1 MNTEKLVINATKEAT
16 VVTILE
22 GPAPR
27 QLDELAPLK
36 LDITGDIGAPQ
47 LFLKER
53 ISAIDILTTHVIADR
68 ENGMIQLIL
77 NETDPYKRG
86 KITGVIEPSPIAV
99 KLGINQGKKW
109 STTELWQIFKMMRAY
124 FPDKEENMRL
134 VAVLKNF
141 QATINSKIEKM
152 KQENGSFVD
161 SLSAEVQSNL
171 PPKFQLKIP
180 AWKGGPQE
188 QIEVEIYSTVDGKN
202 IQLELW
208 SPALEEIVTLSI
220 DAAID
225 KQLNAIT
232 TAAPGI
238 VIIYK

>member
-1 MNTEKLVINATKEAT
+1 MTTEKLVINAEKEYT
-16 VVTILE
+16 TVTILE
-22 GPAPR
+22 GTAPKR
-27 QLDELAPLK
+27 LDELAPLK
-36 LDITGDIGAPQ
+36 INITGDIDAPQ

-53 ISAIDILTTHVIADR
+53 IGALDILTTHVITNR
-68 ENGMIQLIL
+68 EKAEIMLVI

-86 KITGVIEPSPIAV
+86 TITGTMEPSPIATR
-99 KLGINQGKKW
+99 LGINQGHKW
-109 STTELWQIFKMMRAY
+109 STTELGQMFKMIRAH
-124 FPDKEENMRL
+124 FPDKEENMKL

-141 QATINSKIEKM
+141 QATINSRIEKM

-171 PPKFQLKIP
+171 PASFKLKIP

-188 QIEVEIYSTVDGKN
+188 QIEVEIYSTVDGKT

-208 SPALEEIVTLSI
+208 SPALEEIIALSI

-225 KQLNAIT
+225 KQMDAIT
-232 TAAPGI
+232 EIAPGI